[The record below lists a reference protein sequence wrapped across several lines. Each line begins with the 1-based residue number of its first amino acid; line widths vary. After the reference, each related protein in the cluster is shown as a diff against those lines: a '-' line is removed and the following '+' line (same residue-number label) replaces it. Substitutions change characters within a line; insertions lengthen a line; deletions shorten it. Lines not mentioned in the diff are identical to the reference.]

1 MRSKLVTLLALVPA
15 LIAVTA
21 SPAGAAPP
29 TVTEVAVDRTFNF
42 AAGDACAF
50 PLTVHNQGTRRTT
63 TFYDASGNV
72 TKTMIVLPT
81 FTQTFTNATTGKSLW
96 TPLAG
101 PAIFEVNP
109 DGTLTTRI
117 PGNDGRI
124 VVPGEGFVYG
134 DVGLIV
140 FTATD
145 LLKLTGHYENP
156 DLSLEAICAS
166 LA

>member
-1 MRSKLVTLLALVPA
+1 MRSKLVTLFALVPA
-15 LIAVTA
+15 LIAATA
-21 SPAGAAPP
+21 TSAGATPP

-42 AAGDACAF
+42 AAGAACAF

-63 TFYDASGNV
+63 TFYDANGNV

-109 DGTLTTRI
+109 D
-117 PGNDGRI
+117 
-124 VVPGEGFVYG
+124 
-134 DVGLIV
+134 
-140 FTATD
+140 
-145 LLKLTGHYENP
+145 
-156 DLSLEAICAS
+156 
-166 LA
+166 